1 MSVPLFQRRQNL
13 GQSKSRLLARSGIWF
28 QDWEPG
34 LDMNEMSRHYRSS
47 DTSTSLL
54 WFEEDELPERDFD
67 RFGRR
72 VEEEGL
78 AELTGDLPW
87 PGKSR
92 RR

>member
-1 MSVPLFQRRQNL
+1 MTRVNVQR
-13 GQSKSRLLARSGIWF
+13 
-28 QDWEPG
+28 
-34 LDMNEMSRHYRSS
+34 
-47 DTSTSLL
+47 LL
-54 WFEEDELPERDFD
+54 WFEEDDLPERDFD

-72 VEEEGL
+72 VESEGL